1 MAANTTPIFLKQ
13 TAIQYITTGVN
24 ANTALDGTGT
34 VATVFT
40 ADATNGSKI
49 EQVTLQHLGTN
60 IATVVRFFVNNGAT
74 NATAGNNALVQEFTM
89 AANTLSQT
97 AASVPMVWAANLLLK
112 PGYKLNVTIG
122 TAIAAG
128 VMVSAQGG
136 DY

>member
-1 MAANTTPIFLKQ
+1 VS
-13 TAIQYITTGVN
+13 TGVN

-49 EQVTLQHLGTN
+49 ENVSLYHLGTN
-60 IATVVRFFVNNGAT
+60 VATVVRFFVNNGST
-74 NATAGNNALVQEFTM
+74 NATTTNNALVYEVTM

-97 AASVPMVWAANLLLK
+97 AASVPMAWAANLYLK

-128 VMVSAQGG
+128 IMIFAQGG

>member
-13 TAIQYITTGVN
+13 PNVQFITTGVN
-24 ANTALDGTGT
+24 ANTAFDGTGT

-49 EQVTLQHLGTN
+49 ENLSLCHMGTN
-60 IATVVRFFVNNGAT
+60 VATVVRFFVNNNLT
-74 NATAGNNALVQEFTM
+74 NATPANNALVYETTM
-89 AANTLSQT
+89 AANTASQT
-97 AASVPMVWAANLLLK
+97 TASITQNIPVNIYLK

-122 TAIAAG
+122 TAIASG
-128 VMVSAQGG
+128 IMVFAQGG

>member
-1 MAANTTPIFLKQ
+1 MAANTAPIFSKQ
-13 TAIQYITTGVN
+13 PAIQYITTGVN

-49 EQVTLQHLGTN
+49 EDVYLNHLGTN
-60 IATVVRFFVNNGAT
+60 IATVVRFFVNNGST
-74 NATAGNNALVQEFTM
+74 NATAGNNALVHEETM
-89 AANTLSQT
+89 AANTLSQV
-97 AASVPMVWAANLLLK
+97 AASIPLVWRANLVLK

-128 VMVSAQGG
+128 VLVTAVGG